1 MATHL
6 AKLEDY
12 VFDHVLGERARA
24 VEDAVIANELAGERS
39 LDAVTERLADL
50 FQVSKGDVI
59 KVLGVS
65 RTKISRNPT
74 MDVAILDRA
83 GSALKLYARLA
94 TMVEPEAAARW
105 LGKTNRHL
113 GGRRPIDLMSTHLGA
128 KRVDELITALE
139 DGTFL

>member
-74 MDVAILDRA
+74 MDVTILDRA

-105 LGKTNRHL
+105 LGKANRHL